1 LCRLTNWITTFR
13 GAIWAPE
20 VVVWGV
26 PFEVRFQVP
35 AAASQ
40 S

>member
-1 LCRLTNWITTFR
+1 MTNWITTFW

-20 VVVWGV
+20 EAMWGV
-26 PFEVRFQVP
+26 PFSPRFQDPV
-35 AAASQ
+35 AASQ